1 MGLLSFF
8 SKPARPLLQLH
19 SGSFSLDRGGH
30 VLATTLPSS
39 FPPALILE
47 IGSCVVEAFRGAQV
61 AQLPLDELVVSSFSP
76 TPMYRMGAPQ
86 TARRC
91 ASSRVVALSTSRS
104 RSFCRPSVAHLEQHP
119 TPGRKPGVTRFA

>member
-19 SGSFSLDRGGH
+19 SGSFSLDRGGR

-47 IGSCVVEAFRGAQV
+47 IGRCIVDTFRDAQA
-61 AQLPLDELVVSSFSP
+61 AQLSLNELVVHYPGLSI
-76 TPMYRMGAPQ
+76 
-86 TARRC
+86 TAREMRGG
-91 ASSRVVALSTSRS
+91 ALVFLTTPISSSVPTHKLKTSD
-104 RSFCRPSVAHLEQHP
+104 L
-119 TPGRKPGVTRFA
+119 

>member
-30 VLATTLPSS
+30 ILATTLPSS

-47 IGSCVVEAFRGAQV
+47 IGRCVVTTFREAQA
-61 AQLPLDELVVSSFSP
+61 AQLTLAELVIQYP
-76 TPMYRMGAPQ
+76 GLRI
-86 TARRC
+86 TAREMRGG
-91 ASSRVVALSTSRS
+91 ALVFLTTPFSSGPTYKPK
-104 RSFCRPSVAHLEQHP
+104 PSDL
-119 TPGRKPGVTRFA
+119 

>member
-19 SGSFSLDRGGH
+19 SGSFSLDRGGR

-47 IGSCVVEAFRGAQV
+47 IGRCVVDTFREAQT
-61 AQLPLDELVVSSFSP
+61 AQLTLDELVVNYPGLSI
-76 TPMYRMGAPQ
+76 
-86 TARRC
+86 TARELRGGALVFLTTS
-91 ASSRVVALSTSRS
+91 ASSTA
-104 RSFCRPSVAHLEQHP
+104 
-119 TPGRKPGVTRFA
+119 TPKLKASDL